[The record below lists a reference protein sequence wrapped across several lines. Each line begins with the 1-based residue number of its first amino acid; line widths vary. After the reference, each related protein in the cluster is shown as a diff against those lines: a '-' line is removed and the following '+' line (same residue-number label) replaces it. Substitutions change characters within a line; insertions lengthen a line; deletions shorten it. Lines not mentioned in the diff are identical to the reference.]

1 MATDPKNFFYLH
13 ALRNAVEHN
22 NVPRAG
28 PVLGALMGAHP
39 EFRPQ
44 AKELS
49 GILQEVLKDIESMT
63 PEERRSKLEELA
75 PELLE
80 KKEKKKRETGL
91 RPLANV
97 GPDGVVMRFAP
108 NPSGPLHLGHARA
121 SYLNDYY
128 VREYGGK
135 YILRIEDTDP
145 KRVNEENYQMLLD
158 DIEWLGLDISDIV
171 YQSDRLDIY
180 YEYCAKLIGIGG
192 AYVCTCDAE
201 AFREKKNAKVAC
213 PCREQSPEENLRLWQ
228 AMLDGE
234 YAEGTITVRVKTDI
248 EHPDPAMRDY
258 SIFRIVESPPHPRID
273 ARVYPL
279 MNFSV
284 AVDDHLLGLTHV
296 IRGKDHIANTRRQ
309 QFIYEYF
316 GWPMPEYFHYGRM
329 SIEGVVLSTSAMK
342 EGIAQG
348 VYTGWDD
355 IHLGTLKAIAR
366 RGFKAEA
373 VRHAMVD
380 IGIGQTD
387 ISFSWENL
395 YAANKA
401 LVDPAAPRYF
411 FVPDPVACT
420 IEGAPAMVA
429 TPCRNP
435 NDPAAGC
442 RELPF
447 AGTLYAPEDEV
458 ATPGLVRFK
467 DLFNVRIEENGG
479 TRTFVYAGDSLEE
492 ARAER
497 APIVQWLP
505 KGETIMCTLHTPE
518 GTIHGLCERGVL
530 GEYDKVVQ
538 FERIGFARVD
548 EVTEHQI
555 SAYFSH
561 R

>member
-1 MATDPKNFFYLH
+1 
-13 ALRNAVEHN
+13 
-22 NVPRAG
+22 
-28 PVLGALMGAHP
+28 
-39 EFRPQ
+39 
-44 AKELS
+44 
-49 GILQEVLKDIESMT
+49 
-63 PEERRSKLEELA
+63 
-75 PELLE
+75 
-80 KKEKKKRETGL
+80 
-91 RPLANV
+91 
-97 GPDGVVMRFAP
+97 
-108 NPSGPLHLGHARA
+108 
-121 SYLNDYY
+121 
-128 VREYGGK
+128 
-135 YILRIEDTDP
+135 
-145 KRVNEENYQMLLD
+145 
-158 DIEWLGLDISDIV
+158 
-171 YQSDRLDIY
+171 
-180 YEYCAKLIGIGG
+180 
-192 AYVCTCDAE
+192 
-201 AFREKKNAKVAC
+201 
-213 PCREQSPEENLRLWQ
+213 
-228 AMLDGE
+228 
-234 YAEGTITVRVKTDI
+234 
-248 EHPDPAMRDY
+248 
-258 SIFRIVESPPHPRID
+258 
-273 ARVYPL
+273 

>member
-1 MATDPKNFFYLH
+1 MATDPKDFFYLH

-39 EFRPQ
+39 EFRSQ

-49 GILQEVLKDIESMT
+49 GILQGVLSDIEGMT
-63 PEERRSKLEELA
+63 PEERRAKLAELA
-75 PELLE
+75 PEMLE

-97 GPDGVVMRFAP
+97 GPEGVVMRFAP

-121 SYLNDYY
+121 SFLNDYY

-145 KRVNEENYQMLLD
+145 KRVNEENYRMLLD
-158 DIEWLGLDISDIV
+158 DIEWLGLEISDIV

-180 YEYCAKLIGIGG
+180 YEYCEKLISIGG

-201 AFREKKNAKVAC
+201 VFREKKNAKVAC
-213 PCREQSPEENLRLWQ
+213 PCREQSVEDNLRLWQ

-348 VYTGWDD
+348 IYTGWDD

-366 RGFKAEA
+366 RGFQAEA

-401 LVDPAAPRYF
+401 LVDPVAPRYF

-420 IEGAPAMVA
+420 IEGAPEMVA
-429 TPCRNP
+429 TPSRNP
-435 NDPAAGC
+435 NDPAEGS
-442 RELPF
+442 RNLPF

-467 DLFNVRIEENGG
+467 DLFNVRIGESGG
-479 TRTFVYAGDSLEE
+479 IPTFVYDGDSLEE

-505 KGETIMCTLHTPE
+505 KGETVPCSLHTPD
-518 GTIHGLCERGVL
+518 GIVHGLCERGVMD
-530 GEYDKVVQ
+530 EYDRVVQ
-538 FERIGFARVD
+538 FERVGFVRVD
-548 EVTEHQI
+548 EVTEHNV
-555 SAYFSH
+555 SAYFTH

>member
-1 MATDPKNFFYLH
+1 MAVDPKDFFYLH

-22 NVPRAG
+22 DVPRAG

-39 EFRPQ
+39 ECRPQ

-49 GILQEVLKDIESMT
+49 GILQEVLREIEGMT
-63 PEERRSKLEELA
+63 PEERRGRLGELA

-91 RPLANV
+91 RPLAHV
-97 GPDGVVMRFAP
+97 GPEGVVMRFAP

-121 SYLNDYY
+121 SFLNDYY

-145 KRVNEENYQMLLD
+145 KRVREENYRMLLD
-158 DIEWLGLDISDIV
+158 DIEWLGLEISDIV

-180 YEYCAKLIGIGG
+180 YEYCEKLITIGG

-201 AFREKKNAKVAC
+201 VFREKKNAKVAC
-213 PCREQSPEENLRLWQ
+213 PCRDHEPEENLRLWR
-228 AMLDGE
+228 AMLSGD

-248 EHPDPAMRDY
+248 THPDPAMRDF
-258 SIFRIVESPPHPRID
+258 SIFRIVDAPPHPRCD

-284 AVDDHLLGLTHV
+284 AVDDHLLGMTHV

-342 EGIAQG
+342 EGILQG
-348 VYTGWDD
+348 TYTGWDD

-366 RGFKAEA
+366 RGFSAEA
-373 VRHAMVD
+373 VRNAMID

-395 YAANKA
+395 FAANKA
-401 LVDPAAPRYF
+401 LVDPIAPRYF
-411 FVPDPVACT
+411 FVGDPVSCT
-420 IEGAPAMVA
+420 IVGAPGMVA
-429 TPCRNP
+429 TPCLNP

-442 RELPF
+442 RHLPF
-447 AGTLYAPEDEV
+447 TGTLYAPGEEITT
-458 ATPGLVRFK
+458 ARMVRFK
-467 DLFNVRIEENGG
+467 DLFNVRIEYDG
-479 TRTFVYAGDSLEE
+479 TTPVFTYAGSSLEE
-492 ARAER
+492 ARREH
-497 APIVQWLP
+497 APIIQWLP
-505 KGETIMCTLHTPE
+505 RDATVRCTLHTPD
-518 GTIHGLCERGVL
+518 GPVSGLCEPGVCVEQ
-530 GEYDKVVQ
+530 GKVVQ

-548 EVTEHQI
+548 EVTEHHV
-555 SAYFSH
+555 SAYFAH